1 MNGHDGHEA
10 AFANAN
16 GVARST
22 DEGDR
27 NHGAHRPESHAKW
40 SGWLA
45 CMTMVVLG
53 GWSSGRLIAANP
65 SPQVS
70 SGEAHPAFSVA
81 SSDRRA
87 AWQQRLTLGAG
98 DVLTFS
104 LYGEERDL
112 TRRDVPIGPDGR
124 VSYLEAQ
131 NVMAAGLTV
140 DELRDALNAELGKF
154 RRAPQAYV
162 VPVAYRSK
170 RYHILGK
177 VTRGGA
183 FPLDRPTTLI
193 EAVIQ
198 ARGIETDLADLSR
211 SFLVRDGRKLPVD
224 FEKLFLN
231 GDLSQN
237 VVLEPDD
244 YICFPG
250 FLQSE
255 VYVLG
260 AVRQAGRHAYLGNTG
275 ALSVIAARGG
285 FSGRAWRQKVLVIRG
300 SFSRPETFVID
311 APEVL
316 GARMPDL
323 ELRPKD
329 IVFVSERP
337 WVRAD
342 ELLDAAAAA
351 FANSAVGVETASN
364 VRPGK

>member
-1 MNGHDGHEA
+1 MNGHNGYQPT
-10 AFANAN
+10 FAHAS

-22 DEGDR
+22 HEGDR
-27 NHGAHRPESHAKW
+27 NHSVRMPVSQGKW
-40 SGWLA
+40 SRRLV
-45 CMTMVVLG
+45 CMTMVTLSG
-53 GWSSGRLIAANP
+53 LSSEGLIAANAA
-65 SPQVS
+65 PQVS
-70 SGEAHPAFSVA
+70 PAEAHPAFSVT

-87 AWQQRLTLGAG
+87 AWQQKLTLGAG

-112 TRRDVPIGPDGR
+112 TRRDVPIAPDGR

-170 RYHILGK
+170 KYHILGK
-177 VTRGGA
+177 ITRGGA
-183 FPLDRPTTLI
+183 FPLDRPTTLM

-198 ARGIETDLADLSR
+198 ARGIETGLADLSR
-211 SFLVRDGRKLPVD
+211 SFLVRGGRKLPVD

-260 AVRQAGRHAYLGNTG
+260 AVRQAGPLAYLGNTG
-275 ALSVIAARGG
+275 ALSAIAARGG
-285 FSGRAWRQKVLVIRG
+285 FSGRAWRQQILVIRG
-300 SFSRPETFVID
+300 SFSSPETFVVA

-316 GARMPDL
+316 SARMPDL

-337 WVRAD
+337 WVRAE

-351 FANSAVGVETASN
+351 FANSTVVIGTDSN
-364 VRPGK
+364 VRSGK